1 MEAFTTLTSRV
12 APLVRNNVDTDQI
25 IPASYLKCTTREGL
39 GAGLFFNWR
48 FDESGQPRPDFEL
61 EQPACQG
68 AQILLAGENFGCG
81 SSREHA
87 VWALQEHG
95 FRAVI
100 STRFAD
106 IFRSNSG
113 RNGLVTARVQPSG
126 FERLRALLAADPE
139 GQITIDLQSSQ
150 IVLSEN
156 ESLSFDIDPFAR
168 HCLLEG
174 LDPLGFL
181 LARLPEIEA
190 FEAARGDRPGD
201 AGPSAGVRR

>member
-1 MEAFTTLTSRV
+1 MQAFTTLTSRV
-12 APLVRNNVDTDQI
+12 APLVRNNVDTDQV
-25 IPASYLKCTTREGL
+25 IPASYLKGTTREGL
-39 GAGLFFNWR
+39 GEGLFANWR
-48 FDESGQPRPDFEL
+48 FDESGRPRPDFEL
-61 EQPACQG
+61 AQPACQG

-87 VWALQEHG
+87 VWALQEYG

-113 RNGLVTARVQPSG
+113 RNGLVTARVQPSD
-126 FERLRALLAADPE
+126 FERLHAVLAADP
-139 GQITIDLQSSQ
+139 GWQITIDLQSSQ
-150 IVLSEN
+150 IALSES
-156 ESLSFDIDPFAR
+156 ESLFFDIDPFAR

-181 LARLPEIEA
+181 LARLPEIDA
-190 FEAARGDRPGD
+190 FEAARRDRLRD
-201 AGPSAGVRR
+201 AGPSVGAQR